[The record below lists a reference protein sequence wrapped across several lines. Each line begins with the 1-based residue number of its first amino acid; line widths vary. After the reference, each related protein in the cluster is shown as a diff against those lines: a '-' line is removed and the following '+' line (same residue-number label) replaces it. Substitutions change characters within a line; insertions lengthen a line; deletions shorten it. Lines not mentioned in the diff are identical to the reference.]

1 MKEEAV
7 KQIAKNRKARFNYQI
22 LDTWEA
28 GIQLVGSE
36 VKSLRDS
43 KVDFRDAYAS
53 FDGNELYLV
62 GLHIAEYVYAN
73 RFNHEPTRKRKLL
86 MHRRELDRL
95 KAKLRDQGLTLI
107 PTRLYFKNG
116 RAKVEIGLA
125 KGKRL
130 YDKRE
135 AMKKRDAKRDM
146 DRSRGKQNG

>member
-43 KVDFRDAYAS
+43 KVDFRDAYAA

-95 KAKLRDQGLTLI
+95 KAKLTDQGLTLI

-130 YDKRE
+130 YDKRQ
-135 AMKKRDAKRDM
+135 AMKARDAKRDM
-146 DRSRGKQNG
+146 DRSLGRRED

>member
-7 KQIAKNRKARFNYQI
+7 KQIGKNRKARFNYQI

-36 VKSLRDS
+36 VKSLRVG

-95 KAKLRDQGLTLI
+95 KTKLHDQGLTLI

-116 RAKVEIGLA
+116 RAKVELGLA
-125 KGKRL
+125 KGKRF

-135 AMKKRDAKRDM
+135 AMKERDAKRDM
-146 DRSRGKQNG
+146 DRARAQRDR